1 MNITFFI
8 ESSYKLVRIIE
19 LGMIFYTILFLK
31 FLLHMALRLYFC
43 PEKKTDSVDSS
54 DIDDDLE
61 LITYKIWFI
70 IPSDLGIVIIL
81 NGKISFYCIIVCLMI
96 HDYLFEITMC
106 IIILVLYHVNNVLL
120 VFSNMILVLNK
131 LKIIYI
137 WSLVCLQFRF
147 RVTLARFF
155 STRRLKCELIQLI
168 P

>member
-96 HDYLFEITMC
+96 HDYLFESTMC
-106 IIILVLYHVNNVLL
+106 IIIWVLYHVNNVLL

-147 RVTLARFF
+147 RVTSARFF